1 MSKIAITGSA
11 SGIGRE
17 TARQLAEQ
25 GHEIIGLDLRHADIE
40 VDLSTSDGRQQAI
53 EGVLAECGGVLD
65 GLVTA
70 AGLGGHL
77 EDGGLVATVNYFGT
91 VDLLDGLFPT
101 LSKSEDARVVA
112 VSSNSAQMGDNTDNP
127 IVLALLE
134 NDHAKAMELIGD
146 LPAAATYGLSKHAVS
161 RAVRVRAAEWGAAGV
176 RLNAIAP
183 GMTETPL
190 FAGSRD
196 HPELGER
203 VKQIPIPLERYAQ
216 PEEIARVICLMMGD
230 EFAYMHGSVVWLD
243 GGTDAL
249 IRPQGF

>member
-1 MSKIAITGSA
+1 MSKILITGSA

-17 TARQLAEQ
+17 TASLLASQ
-25 GHEIIGLDLRHADIE
+25 GHEIIGLDLRDADIE
-40 VDLSTSDGRQQAI
+40 ADLSTPEGRARAVQEVLSQCDGI
-53 EGVLAECGGVLD
+53 LD

-77 EDGGLVATVNYFGT
+77 EDGQLVARVNYFGT
-91 VDLLDGLFPT
+91 VELLDGLFPA
-101 LSKSEDARVVA
+101 LSQSTQARVVA
-112 VSSNSAQMGDNTDNP
+112 VSSNSAQMGDNTENP

-134 NDHAKAMELIGD
+134 GNHDKAMELIGN

-196 HPELGER
+196 HPQLGER

-230 EFAYMHGSVVWLD
+230 DFAYMHGSVLWLD